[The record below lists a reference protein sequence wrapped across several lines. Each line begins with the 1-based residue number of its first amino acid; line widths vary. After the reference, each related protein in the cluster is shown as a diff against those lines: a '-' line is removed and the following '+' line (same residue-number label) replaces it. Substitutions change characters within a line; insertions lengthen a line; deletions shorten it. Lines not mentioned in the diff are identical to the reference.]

1 MLNTL
6 MIVVISY
13 FVYQVSQILHEIGHA
28 IAYRVVYK
36 SKKWRIE
43 TGRGKEI
50 FKSKRIKICLSL
62 ADGVCYFDD
71 DYEEWYFKKNLI
83 VFLAGPLVN
92 IILFICMIPFIYD
105 INHSADVSSFY
116 RNIVFITFYVNLWK
130 AFFSLLPKEYEGA
143 RAKQSDGLQCLNAIK
158 GMKKQWKSNTKSH
171 KKSLATWQGINIIYI
186 ILTKLTNHDT
196 DFMVLSFLSIIALN
210 NSDAAINTKIYL

>member
-1 MLNTL
+1 MFNTL

-13 FVYQVSQILHEIGHA
+13 FVYQISQLLHEMGHA
-28 IAYRVVYK
+28 IAYRLAYQ

-43 TGRGKEI
+43 IGRGKQI
-50 FKSKRIKICLSL
+50 LKTKRFKIHLIP
-62 ADGVCYFDD
+62 ADGACYLDD
-71 DYEEWYFKKNLI
+71 DYEDWYYKKNFI

-92 IILFICMIPFIYD
+92 IILFVIMIPFIYD
-105 INHSADVSSFY
+105 INHSTDVSSFY

-158 GMKKQWKSNTKSH
+158 GMKKNDENLILLNTQ
-171 KKSLATWQGINIIYI
+171 KSLAT
-186 ILTKLTNHDT
+186 
-196 DFMVLSFLSIIALN
+196 
-210 NSDAAINTKIYL
+210 

>member
-1 MLNTL
+1 MLNLL
-6 MIVVISY
+6 MKIVIFY

-28 IAYRVVYK
+28 VAYRVVYK

-71 DYEEWYFKKNLI
+71 DYEEWYFKRNFI

-92 IILFICMIPFIYD
+92 IILFVCMIPFIYD
-105 INHSADVSSFY
+105 INHSADVGSFY
-116 RNIVFITFYVNLWK
+116 RNILFITFYINFWK
-130 AFFSLLPKEYEGA
+130 ALISLLPKEYENM
-143 RAKQSDGLQCLNAIK
+143 KVNQTDGLKLLNIIK
-158 GMKKQWKSNTKSH
+158 AMKNLRKSN
-171 KKSLATWQGINIIYI
+171 
-186 ILTKLTNHDT
+186 
-196 DFMVLSFLSIIALN
+196 N
-210 NSDAAINTKIYL
+210 N

>member
-1 MLNTL
+1 MLNLL
-6 MIVVISY
+6 MKIVIFY

-28 IAYRVVYK
+28 VAYRVVYK

-43 TGRGKEI
+43 IGRGKQI
-50 FKSKRIKICLSL
+50 LKTKRFKIHLIP
-62 ADGVCYFDD
+62 ADGACYLDY
-71 DYEEWYFKKNLI
+71 DYEDWYYKKNLI

-92 IILFICMIPFIYD
+92 IILFVSMIPFIYD
-105 INHSADVSSFY
+105 INHSAYVGSFY

-158 GMKKQWKSNTKSH
+158 GMKKT
-171 KKSLATWQGINIIYI
+171 
-186 ILTKLTNHDT
+186 
-196 DFMVLSFLSIIALN
+196 
-210 NSDAAINTKIYL
+210 TKI

>member
-13 FVYQVSQILHEIGHA
+13 FVYQVSQILHEMGHA
-28 IAYRVVYK
+28 VAYRVVYK

-71 DYEEWYFKKNLI
+71 DYEEWYFKRNFI

-92 IILFICMIPFIYD
+92 IILFVCMYD
-105 INHSADVSSFY
+105 SFY
-116 RNIVFITFYVNLWK
+116 L
-130 AFFSLLPKEYEGA
+130 
-143 RAKQSDGLQCLNAIK
+143 
-158 GMKKQWKSNTKSH
+158 
-171 KKSLATWQGINIIYI
+171 
-186 ILTKLTNHDT
+186 
-196 DFMVLSFLSIIALN
+196 
-210 NSDAAINTKIYL
+210 

>member
-1 MLNTL
+1 MLNLL
-6 MIVVISY
+6 MKIVIFY

-28 IAYRVVYK
+28 VAYRVVYK

-71 DYEEWYFKKNLI
+71 DYEDWYYKKNLI
-83 VFLAGPLVN
+83 VFLAGPFVN
-92 IILFICMIPFIYD
+92 IILFVCMIPFIYD
-105 INHSADVSSFY
+105 INHSADVGSFY

-158 GMKKQWKSNTKSH
+158 GMKKQRKSNT
-171 KKSLATWQGINIIYI
+171 
-186 ILTKLTNHDT
+186 
-196 DFMVLSFLSIIALN
+196 F
-210 NSDAAINTKIYL
+210 